1 MRIWMKYLI
10 VGWSIIT
17 AGIILAAFQVMKY
30 DFIKEDYEIN
40 EYLKNS
46 ELNPSGI
53 SLEEELFKDNAFGQ
67 WAITK
72 SEFINRIKN
81 SERIHLESNHKVQYR
96 TIYLY
101 LPIYGFI
108 IWSVPIFVF
117 SLLGYLFGKSK
128 NRSSPI

>member
-10 VGWSIIT
+10 VGWSVIT
-17 AGIILAAFQVMKY
+17 ARIILAAFQVMKY

-72 SEFINRIKN
+72 SEFI
-81 SERIHLESNHKVQYR
+81 
-96 TIYLY
+96 T
-101 LPIYGFI
+101 G
-108 IWSVPIFVF
+108 
-117 SLLGYLFGKSK
+117 
-128 NRSSPI
+128 